1 MSGKITFMK
10 GQLINEERKFFW
22 GESGGGGGGVACGRD
37 YFFSNAVKS
46 LKIPNY
52 ENTDIRCQKE
62 FPIKH
67 GKHFFK

>member
-1 MSGKITFMK
+1 MK
-10 GQLINEERKFFW
+10 NANFFG
-22 GESGGGGGGVACGRD
+22 GEWGGGGGVCGRD

-62 FPIKH
+62 LPIKH

>member
-1 MSGKITFMK
+1 MK
-10 GQLINEERKFFW
+10 NANFLGGRVGGVW
-22 GESGGGGGGVACGRD
+22 GCVACGRD